1 MRLIDKL
8 PLLKPPEEKYNLI
21 DTSKI
26 TTLIGRRNKVAFT
39 FVIDNMFYRSLT
51 FDSKYRKVLPN
62 FEKSYPEET
71 PFEEV
76 LNDFTKELNEI
87 KQKYNVDFKKF
98 KVGTYVPTRYGLLKI
113 YNFPKT
119 LKKVELLRSIE
130 LYIQQDIAENFPEK
144 EVVYSYDI
152 LPTERDEPYRVL
164 ITIVEKELVDKLYEW
179 SINNGIDLD
188 IISFEPVTLINLG
201 LYKNLPEPFS
211 ILYTDINK
219 ILVLSYQKDRIL
231 YEEFSFIF
239 SPDSI
244 AEDVANLIIWDIRNY
259 IVLNDLGNIY
269 LAGIVTE
276 YEHLMQ
282 YFLEKLP
289 IFGIVT
295 IDKFPERYSLLYI
308 LGERLLHGKT
318 L

>member
-8 PLLKPPEEKYNLI
+8 PVLKPPQEKYNLI

-26 TTLIGRRNKVAFT
+26 KNLIPSRSKTAFT
-39 FVIDNMFYRSLT
+39 FVIDNMFYRALS
-51 FDSKYRKVLPN
+51 FDSHYRKVLP
-62 FEKSYPEET
+62 FLEKNYPEET

-76 LNDFTKELNEI
+76 LQDFTREVNEI
-87 KQKYNVDFKKF
+87 RTKYNVDFKKF
-98 KVGTYVPTRYGLLKI
+98 KVGTYIPTRYGLLKI
-113 YNFPKT
+113 YNFPRT
-119 LKKVELLRSIE
+119 LGKVELLHSIE
-130 LYIQQDIAENFPEK
+130 LYIQQEIAENFPEK

-152 LPTERDEPYRVL
+152 LPTEKDEPYRVL
-164 ITIVEKELVDKLYEW
+164 ITIVEKEIVDKLTEW
-179 SINNGIDLD
+179 SLMNGMDID

-201 LYKNLPEPFS
+201 LYKKLPEPFS

-219 ILVLSYQKDRIL
+219 ILILSYQKDRIL
-231 YEEFSFIF
+231 YEEFSFLF
-239 SPDSI
+239 SPDNI

-295 IDKFPERYSLLYI
+295 IDKFPERFALLYI
-308 LGERLLHGKT
+308 LGERLIHGKT